1 VGDILSQNQETMTKL
16 GLTKVKKML
25 DDVQKEA

>member
-1 VGDILSQNQETMTKL
+1 VGDILEQNQETMNKL

-25 DDVQKEA
+25 DDVQRTP